1 MIGNIILVTG
11 IIILLSLFSIRI
23 SKKLEIPL
31 LIMFLLIG
39 MLAGSEGIGKIYFD
53 NALVAQN
60 LGTVALMFIIFS
72 GGLETKKEDV
82 KNSISPSGT
91 LATLGVLLTAG
102 LSGIAVYYLTN
113 FTLKEALLFSAMV
126 SSTDAAAVM
135 SILGDSKLKK
145 SVKSV
150 VEIESGSNDPMA
162 YALILFLLSF
172 FKENTNTS
180 IITGIIFLFK
190 QITLGAFIGYLF
202 GLITLPLARYIKIVR
217 EEFLTIHLIGILFI
231 CFGLAT
237 LLDGNG
243 FLAIYIAS
251 IMIGNKQFNYKLN
264 SIRNMR
270 LITWFMQIGMFV
282 MLGLLVFPSQL
293 LDYILIGSLLSVI
306 MIIGIRIITVYTLLW
321 PFKFNNK
328 EKFFIS
334 WAGLKGAVPI
344 IFATMAI
351 TEGLPNAQG
360 MFNLTFYIVVFSV
373 LLQGMTLKYVGKKLN
388 LFEEN
393 SDEDKFIE
401 IEELEEL
408 ALKKMILDKNS
419 QYVNQKIKELELPKG
434 MLIVSIKRENN
445 YITPKGDVTLLMGDT
460 LLFSQN

>member
-1 MIGNIILVTG
+1 MGVEILIAG

-31 LIMFLLIG
+31 LIMFLLVG
-39 MLAGSEGIGKIYFD
+39 MLAGSEGIGRIYFD

-60 LGTVALMFIIFS
+60 LGTIALMFIIFS

-82 KNSISPSGT
+82 KKSLYPSGT

-102 LSGIAVYYLTN
+102 LSGVAVYYLTD
-113 FTLKEALLFSAMV
+113 FTLKESLLFSAMV

-145 SVKSV
+145 DIKSV

-172 FKENTNTS
+172 FKEGESTS
-180 IITGIIFLFK
+180 IVTGIIFLLK
-190 QITLGAFIGYLF
+190 QITLGAIIGYIF
-202 GLITLPLARYIKIVR
+202 GVVTLPLANYIKIVR
-217 EEFLTIHLIGILFI
+217 EEFLTIHLIAILFI

-237 LLDGNG
+237 VLDGNG
-243 FLAIYIAS
+243 FLAIYIAG
-251 IMIGNKQFNYKLN
+251 IMIGNKKFNYKLN

-293 LDYILIGSLLSVI
+293 LGYIFIGSLLSVI
-306 MIIGIRIITVYTLLW
+306 MIIVIRMLVVYSLLW
-321 PFKFNNK
+321 PFKFNYK

-388 LFEEN
+388 LFEE
-393 SDEDKFIE
+393 DQEEDKFIE

-408 ALKKMILDKNS
+408 ALKKMILDEQS
-419 QYVNQKIKELELPKG
+419 EYVNKKIRELELPQG
-434 MLIVSIKRENN
+434 MLIVSIKRDEN

>member
-1 MIGNIILVTG
+1 MGVEILIAG

-39 MLAGSEGIGKIYFD
+39 MLAGSEGIGRIYFD

-60 LGTVALMFIIFS
+60 LGTIALMFIIFS

-82 KNSISPSGT
+82 KKSLYPSGT

-102 LSGIAVYYLTN
+102 LSGVAVYYLTD

-145 SVKSV
+145 DIKSV

-172 FKENTNTS
+172 FKEGESTS
-180 IITGIIFLFK
+180 IVTGIIFLLK
-190 QITLGAFIGYLF
+190 QITLGAIIGYIF
-202 GLITLPLARYIKIVR
+202 GVVTLPLANYIKIVR
-217 EEFLTIHLIGILFI
+217 EEFLTIHLIAILFI

-237 LLDGNG
+237 VLDGNG
-243 FLAIYIAS
+243 FLAIYIAG
-251 IMIGNKQFNYKLN
+251 IMIGNKKFNYKLN

-293 LDYILIGSLLSVI
+293 LGYIFIGSLLSVI
-306 MIIGIRIITVYTLLW
+306 MIIVIRMFVVYSLLW
-321 PFKFNNK
+321 PFKFNYK

-393 SDEDKFIE
+393 QEEDKFIE

-408 ALKKMILDKNS
+408 ALKKMILDEQS
-419 QYVNQKIKELELPKG
+419 EYVNKKIRELELPQG
-434 MLIVSIKRENN
+434 MLIVSIKRDEN

>member
-1 MIGNIILVTG
+1 MGVEILVVG
-11 IIILLSLFSIRI
+11 IIILISLFSIRI

-31 LIMFLLIG
+31 LIMFLLVG
-39 MLAGSEGIGKIYFD
+39 MLAGSEGVGGIYFD

-60 LGTVALMFIIFS
+60 IGTIALMFIIFS
-72 GGLETKKEDV
+72 GGLETDKADV
-82 KNSISPSGT
+82 RKSICPSGI

-102 LSGIAVYYLTN
+102 LSSVAVYYLTD
-113 FTLKEALLFSAMV
+113 FTLKESLLFSAMV

-145 SVKSV
+145 DVKSV

-172 FKENTNTS
+172 FKEGENPS
-180 IITGIIFLFK
+180 LIVGVIFLLK
-190 QITLGAFIGYLF
+190 QITLGAMIGYIF
-202 GLITLPLARYIKIVR
+202 GRITLPLANYIKIVR
-217 EEFLTIHLIGILFI
+217 EEFLTIHLIAMLFI

-237 LLDGNG
+237 VFDGNG
-243 FLAIYIAS
+243 FLAIYIAG
-251 IMIGNKQFNYKLN
+251 IMVGNKKFNYKLN

-293 LDYILIGSLLSVI
+293 LGYIAVGSLLSVI
-306 MIIGIRIITVYTLLW
+306 MIIIVRILIVYGLLI
-321 PFKFNNK
+321 PFKFSSK
-328 EKFFIS
+328 EKLFIS

-344 IFATMAI
+344 IFATMAV

-388 LFEEN
+388 LFEE
-393 SDEDKFIE
+393 E
-401 IEELEEL
+401 IETENAIEMDELEEL
-408 ALKKMILDKNS
+408 ALKKMLLHEESEYVDK
-419 QYVNQKIKELELPKG
+419 KIKELELPSG
-434 MLIVSIKRENN
+434 MLIVSIKRGDS
-445 YITPKGDVTLLMGDT
+445 YVTPKGDVVLLVGDT
-460 LLFSQN
+460 LLFSRN

>member
-1 MIGNIILVTG
+1 MGVEILIAG

-31 LIMFLLIG
+31 LIMFLLVG
-39 MLAGSEGIGKIYFD
+39 MLAGSEGIGRIYFD

-60 LGTVALMFIIFS
+60 LGTIALMFIIFS

-82 KNSISPSGT
+82 KKSLYPSGT

-102 LSGIAVYYLTN
+102 LSGVAVYYLTD
-113 FTLKEALLFSAMV
+113 FTLKESLLFSAMV

-145 SVKSV
+145 DIKSV

-172 FKENTNTS
+172 FKEGESTS
-180 IITGIIFLFK
+180 IVTGIIFLLK
-190 QITLGAFIGYLF
+190 QITLGAIIGYIF
-202 GLITLPLARYIKIVR
+202 GVVTLPLANYIKIVR
-217 EEFLTIHLIGILFI
+217 EEFLTIHLIAILFI

-237 LLDGNG
+237 VLDGNG
-243 FLAIYIAS
+243 FLAIYIVG
-251 IMIGNKQFNYKLN
+251 IMIGNKKFNYKLN

-293 LDYILIGSLLSVI
+293 LGYIFIGSLLSVI
-306 MIIGIRIITVYTLLW
+306 MIIVIRMLVVYSLLW
-321 PFKFNNK
+321 PFKFNYK

-388 LFEEN
+388 LFEE
-393 SDEDKFIE
+393 DQEEDKFIE

-408 ALKKMILDKNS
+408 ALKKMILDEQS
-419 QYVNQKIKELELPKG
+419 EYVNKKIRELELPQG
-434 MLIVSIKRENN
+434 MLIVSIKRDEN

>member
-1 MIGNIILVTG
+1 MGVEILVAGVIIL
-11 IIILLSLFSIRI
+11 ISLFSIRI

-31 LIMFLLIG
+31 LIMFLLVG
-39 MLAGSEGIGKIYFD
+39 MLAGSEGVGRIYFD

-60 LGTVALMFIIFS
+60 IGTIALMFIIFS
-72 GGLETKKEDV
+72 GGLDTKKEDV
-82 KNSISPSGT
+82 KNSIYPSGI

-102 LSGIAVYYLTN
+102 LSGVAVYYLTD

-145 SVKSV
+145 DVKSV

-172 FKENTNTS
+172 FKEGGDTS
-180 IITGIIFLFK
+180 IVSGIIFLLK
-190 QITLGAFIGYLF
+190 QITLGAIIGYIF
-202 GLITLPLARYIKIVR
+202 GVVTLPLANYIKIVR
-217 EEFLTIHLIGILFI
+217 EEFLTIHLIAILFI

-237 LLDGNG
+237 VLDGNG
-243 FLAIYIAS
+243 FLAIYIAG
-251 IMIGNKQFNYKLN
+251 IMVGNKKFNYKLN

-282 MLGLLVFPSQL
+282 ILGLLVFPSQL
-293 LDYILIGSLLSVI
+293 LGYIFIGSLLSVI
-306 MIIGIRIITVYTLLW
+306 MIIGIRMVVVYSLLW
-321 PFKFNNK
+321 PFKFTNR
-328 EKFFIS
+328 ERFFIS

-388 LFEEN
+388 LFEDGE
-393 SDEDKFIE
+393 DEDRFIE
-401 IEELEEL
+401 VEELEEL
-408 ALKKMILDKNS
+408 ALKKMVLDEHSEYINR
-419 QYVNQKIKELELPKG
+419 KIKELELPNG
-434 MLIVSIKRENN
+434 MLIVSIKRDDS
-445 YITPKGDVTLLMGDT
+445 YITPKGDVILLMGDT

>member
-1 MIGNIILVTG
+1 MGVEILIAG

-31 LIMFLLIG
+31 LIMFLLVG
-39 MLAGSEGIGKIYFD
+39 MLAGSEGIGRIYFD

-60 LGTVALMFIIFS
+60 LGTIALMFIIFS

-82 KNSISPSGT
+82 KKSLYPSGT

-102 LSGIAVYYLTN
+102 LSGVAVYYLTD

-145 SVKSV
+145 DIKSV

-172 FKENTNTS
+172 FKEGESTS
-180 IITGIIFLFK
+180 IVTGIIFLLK
-190 QITLGAFIGYLF
+190 QITLGAIIGYIF
-202 GLITLPLARYIKIVR
+202 GVVTLPLANYIKIVR
-217 EEFLTIHLIGILFI
+217 EEFLTIHLIAILFI

-237 LLDGNG
+237 VLDGNG
-243 FLAIYIAS
+243 FLAIYIAG
-251 IMIGNKQFNYKLN
+251 IMIGNKKFNYKLN

-293 LDYILIGSLLSVI
+293 LGYIFIGSLLSVI
-306 MIIGIRIITVYTLLW
+306 MIIVIRMLVVYSLLW
-321 PFKFNNK
+321 PFKFNYK

-388 LFEEN
+388 LFEE
-393 SDEDKFIE
+393 DQEEDKFIE

-408 ALKKMILDKNS
+408 ALKKMILDKQS
-419 QYVNQKIKELELPKG
+419 EYVNKKIRELELPQG
-434 MLIVSIKRENN
+434 MLIVSIKRDEN

>member
-1 MIGNIILVTG
+1 MGVEILVAGVIIL
-11 IIILLSLFSIRI
+11 ISLFSIRI

-31 LIMFLLIG
+31 LIMFLLVG
-39 MLAGSEGIGKIYFD
+39 MLAGSEGVGRIYFD

-60 LGTVALMFIIFS
+60 IGTIALMFIIFS
-72 GGLETKKEDV
+72 GGLDTKKEDV
-82 KNSISPSGT
+82 KNSIYPSGI

-102 LSGIAVYYLTN
+102 LSGVAVYYLTD

-145 SVKSV
+145 DIKSV

-172 FKENTNTS
+172 FKEGGDTS
-180 IITGIIFLFK
+180 IVSGIIFLLK
-190 QITLGAFIGYLF
+190 QITLGAIIGYIF
-202 GLITLPLARYIKIVR
+202 GVVTLPLANYIKIVR
-217 EEFLTIHLIGILFI
+217 EEFLTIHLIAILFI

-237 LLDGNG
+237 VLDGNG
-243 FLAIYIAS
+243 FLAIYIAG
-251 IMIGNKQFNYKLN
+251 IMVGNKKFNYKLN

-282 MLGLLVFPSQL
+282 ILGLLVFPSQL
-293 LDYILIGSLLSVI
+293 LGYIFIGSLLSVI
-306 MIIGIRIITVYTLLW
+306 MIIGIRIVVVYSLLW
-321 PFKFNNK
+321 PFKFTNR
-328 EKFFIS
+328 ERFFIS

-388 LFEEN
+388 LFEDGE
-393 SDEDKFIE
+393 DEDRFIE
-401 IEELEEL
+401 VEELEEL
-408 ALKKMILDKNS
+408 ALKKMVLDEHSEYINR
-419 QYVNQKIKELELPKG
+419 KIKELELPNG
-434 MLIVSIKRENN
+434 MLIVSIKRDDS
-445 YITPKGDVTLLMGDT
+445 YITPKGDVILLMGDT

>member
-1 MIGNIILVTG
+1 MGVEILIAG

-31 LIMFLLIG
+31 LIMFLLVG
-39 MLAGSEGIGKIYFD
+39 MLAGSEGIGRIYFD

-60 LGTVALMFIIFS
+60 LGTIALMFIIFS

-82 KNSISPSGT
+82 KKSLYPSGT

-102 LSGIAVYYLTN
+102 LSGVAVYYLTD
-113 FTLKEALLFSAMV
+113 FTLKESLLFSAMV

-145 SVKSV
+145 DIKSV

-172 FKENTNTS
+172 FKEGESTS
-180 IITGIIFLFK
+180 IATGIIFLLK
-190 QITLGAFIGYLF
+190 QITLGAIIGYIF
-202 GLITLPLARYIKIVR
+202 GVVTLPLANYIKIVR
-217 EEFLTIHLIGILFI
+217 EEFLTIHLIAILFI

-237 LLDGNG
+237 VLDGNG
-243 FLAIYIAS
+243 FLAIYIAG
-251 IMIGNKQFNYKLN
+251 IMIGNKKFNYKLN

-293 LDYILIGSLLSVI
+293 LGYIFIGSLLSVI
-306 MIIGIRIITVYTLLW
+306 MIIVIRMLVVYSLLW
-321 PFKFNNK
+321 PFKFNHK

-388 LFEEN
+388 LFEE
-393 SDEDKFIE
+393 DQEEDKFIE
-401 IEELEEL
+401 VEELEEL
-408 ALKKMILDKNS
+408 ALKKMILDEQSEYINK
-419 QYVNQKIKELELPKG
+419 KIRELELPQG
-434 MLIVSIKRENN
+434 MLIVSIKRDEN

>member
-1 MIGNIILVTG
+1 MGVEILIAG

-31 LIMFLLIG
+31 LIMFLLVG
-39 MLAGSEGIGKIYFD
+39 MLAGSEGIGRIYFD

-60 LGTVALMFIIFS
+60 LGTIALMFIIFS

-82 KNSISPSGT
+82 KKSLYPSGT

-102 LSGIAVYYLTN
+102 LSGVAVYYLTD
-113 FTLKEALLFSAMV
+113 FTLKESLLFSAMV

-145 SVKSV
+145 DIKSV

-172 FKENTNTS
+172 FKEGESTS
-180 IITGIIFLFK
+180 IVTGIIFLLK
-190 QITLGAFIGYLF
+190 QITLGAIIGYIF
-202 GLITLPLARYIKIVR
+202 GVVTLPLANYIKIVR
-217 EEFLTIHLIGILFI
+217 EEFLTIHLIAILFI

-237 LLDGNG
+237 VLDGNG
-243 FLAIYIAS
+243 FLAIYIAG
-251 IMIGNKQFNYKLN
+251 IMIGNKKFNYKLN

-293 LDYILIGSLLSVI
+293 LGYIFIGSLLSVI
-306 MIIGIRIITVYTLLW
+306 MIIVIRMLVVYSLLW
-321 PFKFNNK
+321 PFKFNYK

-388 LFEEN
+388 LFEE
-393 SDEDKFIE
+393 DQEEDKFIE
-401 IEELEEL
+401 VEELEEL
-408 ALKKMILDKNS
+408 ALKKMILDEQSEYINK
-419 QYVNQKIKELELPKG
+419 KIRELELPQG
-434 MLIVSIKRENN
+434 MLIVSIKRDEN

>member
-1 MIGNIILVTG
+1 MGVEILIAG

-31 LIMFLLIG
+31 LIMFLLVG
-39 MLAGSEGIGKIYFD
+39 MLAGSEGIGRIYFD

-60 LGTVALMFIIFS
+60 LGTIALMFIIFS

-82 KNSISPSGT
+82 KKSLYPSGT

-102 LSGIAVYYLTN
+102 LSGVAVYYLTD

-145 SVKSV
+145 DIKSV

-172 FKENTNTS
+172 FKEGESTS
-180 IITGIIFLFK
+180 IVTGIIFLLK
-190 QITLGAFIGYLF
+190 QITLGAIIGYIF
-202 GLITLPLARYIKIVR
+202 GVVTLPLANYIKIVR
-217 EEFLTIHLIGILFI
+217 EEFLTIHLIAILFI

-237 LLDGNG
+237 VLDGNG
-243 FLAIYIAS
+243 FLAIYIAG
-251 IMIGNKQFNYKLN
+251 IMIGNKKFNYKLN

-293 LDYILIGSLLSVI
+293 LGYIFIGSLLSVI
-306 MIIGIRIITVYTLLW
+306 MIIVIRMLVVYSLLW
-321 PFKFNNK
+321 PFKFNYK

-393 SDEDKFIE
+393 QVEDKFIE

-408 ALKKMILDKNS
+408 ALKKMILDEQS
-419 QYVNQKIKELELPKG
+419 EYVNKKIRELELPQG
-434 MLIVSIKRENN
+434 MLIVSIKRDEN